1 MAALDSQNSPTY
13 PRLRIDSK
21 CDSDVI
27 SNYCLLPFI
36 MAKETILP
44 VFLYIDV
51 DAFFASVEQA
61 INSALVGRPV
71 MVGGLKDE
79 RGVVACP
86 SYEARALG
94 VRTGTSLF
102 RAAQL
107 IPNGV
112 FLKGDFNRYQY
123 YSERL
128 YDILY
133 NYSPALDKISQDE
146 ACLEI
151 GGIMRSTKNAESL
164 GKKLQ
169 QEVLDK
175 LSLSTSIGIAPGKVA
190 AKIASDFNK
199 PMGLTI
205 LTPENIK
212 PFFKNLPIRKIP
224 GIGYKTEKILHE
236 MGIRTAGQLSEVP
249 EEYLKQIFGINGL
262 KMSAYSNGRDG
273 IPLRD
278 YKVIRSVNRETGF
291 ATDISSHTELLAHYY
306 YLLERATAKLR
317 RLSKQAAA
325 VRIKF
330 RYADFQ
336 TIEGTHRITPASNN
350 ENIIFPKIE
359 KMFRSLFTRRVGL
372 RLVGVTLYN
381 LKSYADNESFFNDR
395 AEKDKRLLKG
405 LDSVRSRTGF
415 FSLMTGRTFSLSQRY
430 NKGDNGYELRTPG
443 LSQ

>member
-1 MAALDSQNSPTY
+1 MQPLY
-13 PRLRIDSK
+13 
-21 CDSDVI
+21 
-27 SNYCLLPFI
+27 
-36 MAKETILP
+36 
-44 VFLYIDV
+44 LYIDV

-71 MVGGLKDE
+71 MVGGLKHE

-94 VRTGTSLF
+94 VKTGTSLH
-102 RAAQL
+102 RAAEL
-107 IPNGV
+107 IPDGV

-123 YSERL
+123 YSDRL

-133 NYSPALDKISQDE
+133 KYSPALDKISQDE

-151 GGIMRSTKNAESL
+151 GGILRQPEEAESL

-169 QEVLDK
+169 QEVLNK

-199 PMGLTI
+199 PFGLTI

-212 PFFKNLPIRKIP
+212 PFFKSLPIRKIP

-236 MGIRTAGQLSEVP
+236 MGIRTCRQLSEVP

-262 KMSAYSNGRDG
+262 NMSAYSKGLDG

-278 YKVIRSVNRETGF
+278 YKAIRSVNRETGF
-291 ATDISSHTELLAHYY
+291 AENISSCTELLSHYF

-317 RLSKQAAA
+317 NLSKQAAA
-325 VRIKF
+325 VKIKF
-330 RYADFQ
+330 RYADFK
-336 TIEGTHRITPASNN
+336 TVEGTHRITPVSND
-350 ENIIFPKIE
+350 ENQIFPKIE
-359 KMFRSLFTRRVGL
+359 KMFRSLFTRRVGI

-381 LKSYADNESFFNDR
+381 LKNYADNETFINDR
-395 AEKDKRLLKG
+395 IEKDKRLLAG

-415 FSLMTGRTFSLSQRY
+415 FSLMTGRTFSLSKRY
-430 NKGDNGYELRTPG
+430 NKGDTGYELRTPG

>member
-1 MAALDSQNSPTY
+1 MPLY
-13 PRLRIDSK
+13 
-21 CDSDVI
+21 
-27 SNYCLLPFI
+27 
-36 MAKETILP
+36 
-44 VFLYIDV
+44 LYIDV

-71 MVGGLKDE
+71 MVGGLRHE
-79 RGVVACP
+79 RGVIACP

-94 VRTGTSLF
+94 VRTGTSLY

-107 IPNGV
+107 IPNGI
-112 FLKGDFNRYQY
+112 FLKGDFSRYQY

-133 NYSPALDKISQDE
+133 NYSPSLDKISQDE

-151 GGIMRSTKNAESL
+151 GGILRDSSDAEPL
-164 GKKLQ
+164 GRKLQ
-169 QEVLDK
+169 QEVFEK

-190 AKIASDFNK
+190 AKIASEHKK

-205 LTPENIK
+205 LTKENIK
-212 PFFKNLPIRKIP
+212 SFFKNLPIREIP
-224 GIGYKTEKILHE
+224 GIGYKTEKILYE
-236 MGIRTAGQLSEVP
+236 MGIRTAGQVSDVP
-249 EEYLKQIFGINGL
+249 EEYLKQLFGLNGL
-262 KMSAYSNGRDG
+262 KMSAYSKGFDG

-291 ATDISSHTELLAHYY
+291 ADDISNHTELLSHYF

-317 RLSKQAAA
+317 TLSKQAAA

-330 RYADFQ
+330 RYTDFQ
-336 TIEGTHRITPASNN
+336 TIEGTHRLTPASND
-350 ENIIFPKIE
+350 ENRIFPIIE
-359 KMFRSLFTRRVGL
+359 KMFRRLFTRRVGI

-381 LKSYADNESFFNDR
+381 LKSYIDNESLINDR
-395 AEKDKRLLKG
+395 LEKDKRLLKG
-405 LDSVRSRTGF
+405 LDTVRRRTGF
-415 FSLMTGRTFSLSQRY
+415 FSLMTGRTFSLSKRY
-430 NKGDNGYELRTPG
+430 NRGDTGYELRTPG